1 MGTYWEMRVSVWALC
16 VLAALAFASAD
27 AAPIVQKSTYH
38 GIKIEETKTPP
49 AHDGVPAAGAA
60 DLGEGKA
67 ASMLDMMSMNEEQ
80 QMAALASSVD
90 EKESDADKEKELKL
104 KEAALGEERKD
115 TAHRQAAG
123 ENKDMLI
130 TQKAAA
136 QANAAK
142 AHQKGTDALSR
153 GDVGEAQKAM
163 NDELDVVKEQ
173 QETETTGKNLMKA
186 RNDAA
191 KMLSELGEDHYVPSK
206 EHKKE
211 ESKFLGEAKGKPKHE
226 QVVQKVMKPAVPQMA
241 SKEEADE

>member
-115 TAHRQAAG
+115 TAHRRAAE
-123 ENKDMLI
+123 ENKDMLV

-142 AHQKGTDALSR
+142 AHQKVTDALSR
-153 GDVGEAQKAM
+153 GNVGEAQKA
-163 NDELDVVKEQ
+163 
-173 QETETTGKNLMKA
+173 TEATGEKLMKA
-186 RNDAA
+186 RDDAA
-191 KMLSELGEDHYVPSK
+191 KMLSELGEGHYVSPK

-211 ESKFLGEAKGKPKHE
+211 EEKSLGEARGKLQHKK
-226 QVVQKVMKPAVPQMA
+226 VAQKVMKPAAPQMA
-241 SKEEADE
+241 SKEEADEFLAEL